1 MPLAAIALSFVAG
14 LEIAC
19 GEGGFVQAPALPSG
33 AKFAV
38 IPAPEDAGTDAQTV
52 ARRPTTSPLHE
63 GEVFNGNIT
72 CNSTQLRVKLS
83 ILELD
88 GDSVS
93 GEVELS
99 SPRGTAHG
107 TYKVSGTY
115 TLQTRRLKLEAGDWV
130 EESDELETADLEGT
144 LMDTRLV
151 GRLATAGCGSITLTR
166 EAK

>member
-1 MPLAAIALSFVAG
+1 LPLAAIALSFVAG

-19 GEGGFVQAPALPSG
+19 GEGGLVQAPALPSG

-38 IPAPEDAGTDAQTV
+38 IPAPEDAGTDAQT
-52 ARRPTTSPLHE
+52 ARRPSTSPLHE
-63 GEVFNGNIT
+63 GDVFNGNAS
-72 CNSTQLRVKLS
+72 CSSGQVRVKLS

-99 SPRGTAHG
+99 TPRGTAHG
-107 TYKVSGTY
+107 SYKVSGTY
-115 TLQTRRLKLEAGDWV
+115 TLQTRRLKLEAGEWV
-130 EESDELETADLEGT
+130 DESDELETADLEGT

-151 GRLATAGCGSITLTR
+151 GRLAGPGCGSITLTR